1 MLEIERLDDWSIKVN
16 AWFWRKSKDKMENT
30 SNEKCKS
37 SCIGQAAG
45 PELENVLYCCI
56 LEERKKG
63 IPIATV

>member
-1 MLEIERLDDWSIKVN
+1 MK
-16 AWFWRKSKDKMENT
+16 NT

-63 IPIATV
+63 IPIATVQILIKAKLILEYMRF